1 MNPTIEQVR
10 ARHTGG
16 FFDPENLEILD
27 TEVQEDVFPDRD
39 GGVLFL
45 TKDSKKSALPER
57 RVRGY
62 TIRRLTPSGRITSVS
77 KVAEYPTHEKAS
89 RAARSAH

>member
-1 MNPTIEQVR
+1 MNPTIEQ
-10 ARHTGG
+10 
-16 FFDPENLEILD
+16 I
-27 TEVQEDVFPDRD
+27 QEDVFPDRD
-39 GGVLFL
+39 GGALFL

-77 KVAEYPTHEKAS
+77 KIAEYPTHEKAS
-89 RAARSAH
+89 RAARSAY